1 MRPLPAPAIVVSDVL
16 ADCITDAEA
25 ALQPRLGAIVA
36 DMVARETTYVHAAKS
51 TALHTLP
58 TLSPMGAVTLDELN
72 SLYSNHMSA
81 TSGSARR
88 HYDQI
93 RNAAPNKRC
102 PLCGAGTVAT
112 LDHHLPKSKYP
123 DLAILPINLV
133 PACHHCNDSKKA
145 RYPKSAGEQTLHPYF
160 DGHLQGQW
168 LTASVDQG
176 PPVTVI
182 YDVVTPP
189 GWTSIDG
196 QRAKRHFTICK
207 LDINYASNAGDEL
220 GPIREQLLPLWTIG
234 GPGAVQAH
242 LAGQAQGHGLRPN
255 SWQHALYQALS
266 NDEWFYNGGFHHIAQ

>member
-1 MRPLPAPAIVVSDVL
+1 MRPLPAPAIAVSDVL
-16 ADCITDAEA
+16 ADCIVGADP
-25 ALQPRLGAIVA
+25 ALQPRLGAILA
-36 DMVARETTYVHAAKS
+36 DMVARETSYTGAAKGA
-51 TALHTLP
+51 ALHTIP
-58 TLSPMGAVTLDELN
+58 TLSPMGAVTLDELK

-133 PACHHCNDSKKA
+133 PACHHCNDAKKA
-145 RYPKSAGEQTLHPYF
+145 RYPKHAGEQTLHPYF

-168 LTASVDQG
+168 LTASIDRG

-182 YDVVTPP
+182 YRVVTPP
-189 GWTSIDG
+189 GWTAIDG
-196 QRAKRHFTICK
+196 QRAQRHFAICK
-207 LDINYASNAGDEL
+207 LDINFASNAGDEL
-220 GPIREQLLPLWTIG
+220 GPIRERLLPLWKLG
-234 GPGAVQAH
+234 GVAVVQAH
-242 LAGQAQGHGLRPN
+242 LAEQAHSHRLRPN
-255 SWQHALYQALS
+255 SWQYALYQALFH
-266 NDEWFYNGGFHHIAQ
+266 DAWFVNGGFQDIAK